1 MKARDR
7 CPICD
12 AGELERFLRIDR
24 VPVMTTQLWADA
36 STADAAPRGDLDLAV
51 CDHCGAI
58 RNLAFDAALVEYTG
72 DYENSQLF
80 SPAFRDYARELAA
93 RLVDEFELRQGTV
106 LEFGCGK
113 GEFLEMLCA
122 AGCAQAVG
130 FDPSYG
136 GEIDQG
142 EYRDR
147 VRIER
152 RLLGP
157 DDVTPADLVVSRHVI
172 EHLEDP
178 LPAVRALR
186 SATGDPAASLYLEV
200 PDVRYVLSASGMW
213 DLIYPHVTY
222 FGPGA
227 LETLVRRAGFRPT
240 VCESAFGEQFLTMRA
255 VPDTSSVEPE
265 VDEEAVGQVL
275 DDVRRFGAEFRE
287 TLAEWQ
293 ALLADG
299 DDTALWGAG
308 AKGVTFLNAVAGG
321 GGIDLVVDLNP
332 RKQGRFL
339 PGTGQKVVSP
349 EQLRDRSTCSRDRDE
364 PDVSR
369 RGRGCTRSDG
379 CGGRGVGRVRK
390 GGTQW
395 MRPS

>member
-1 MKARDR
+1 VKPREG
-7 CPICD
+7 CPIC
-12 AGELERFLRIDR
+12 ARGELERFLRIDG

-51 CDHCGAI
+51 CNTCGAI

-80 SPAFRDYARELAA
+80 SPAFRDYAQALAV
-93 RLVDEFELRQGTV
+93 RLVDEFELRTGTV

-122 AGCAQAVG
+122 AGCGRAVG

-136 GEIDQG
+136 GEIDHG
-142 EYRDR
+142 EFRDR

-152 RLLGP
+152 RLLGS
-157 DDVTPADLVVSRHVI
+157 DDVVPADLVVSRHVI

-178 LPAVRALR
+178 FPAVRGLR

-200 PDVRYVLSASGMW
+200 PHVRYVLSASGMW
-213 DLIYPHVTY
+213 DLIYPHVSY
-222 FGPGA
+222 FGP
-227 LETLVRRAGFRPT
+227 ESIKTLVRRAGFRPT
-240 VCESAFGEQFLTMRA
+240 VCESAFGGQFLTVRA
-255 VPDTSSVEPE
+255 EPDAASAE
-265 VDEEAVGQVL
+265 VAVDDEAVAQVL
-275 DDVRRFGAEFRE
+275 DDVRRFGAEFRD
-287 TLAEWQ
+287 TLTEWQ
-293 ALLADG
+293 ALLSDG

-321 GGIDLVVDLNP
+321 GGIDVVVDLNP

-339 PGTGQKVVSP
+339 PGTGQQVVSP
-349 EQLRDRSTCSRDRDE
+349 ERLRERAPARVIVMNPMYRDE
-364 PDVSR
+364 VAAALGQMDVAAE
-369 RGRGCTRSDG
+369 
-379 CGGRGVGRVRK
+379 VLVA
-390 GGTQW
+390 
-395 MRPS
+395 